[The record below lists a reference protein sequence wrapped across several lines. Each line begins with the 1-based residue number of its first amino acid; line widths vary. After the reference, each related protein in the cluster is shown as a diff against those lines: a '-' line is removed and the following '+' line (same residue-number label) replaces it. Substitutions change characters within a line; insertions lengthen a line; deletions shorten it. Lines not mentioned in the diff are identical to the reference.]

1 MKSFLLYL
9 RTIRYLKFSQIF
21 FRVKRQ
27 LITSHLSK
35 RPYSKLIE
43 RPKYWVRNFP
53 YSQKIFSNGKFRFLN
68 QEKIFKKRVGWNE
81 KNFSK
86 LWNYNLHYFDD
97 LVAENSHKRTN
108 IHLELILDWISNNN
122 NYKGEGWDPYPVSL
136 RIVNII
142 KYWLNG
148 NSLPT
153 KVQKSIFTQTCY
165 LEKNLEKH
173 ILGNH
178 YFANLKAIFFS
189 GIVFN
194 EYDWIKFS
202 EKEIIQ
208 QIHEQVLEDGSHF
221 ELSPMYHNIILYDL
235 IDLYNLVQS
244 TNLKNHINFKK
255 ILAEAIVKMVNF
267 MNGVSHPDGKPS
279 FFNDSTF
286 DIAPSNSFIKEYL
299 KKLNFHKEV
308 LDISKIDYPSS
319 GFYCSIIDN
328 SKLIFSASEIK
339 ADYIPGHS
347 HAGLQSFELS
357 LNLQRFIVNS
367 GINTYDISND
377 RLKQRSTLSYS
388 TVQVD
393 KKNSNEV
400 WKSFR
405 VGNRARV
412 KNRYMT
418 LLPKKNIFQS
428 EHNGF
433 SYFFNEIIHRR
444 KIIHSKNS
452 LEINDVL
459 AGKFTNAVSR
469 LFFHPKVTL
478 KTKKDILIISDGIV
492 KLRIFLKGL
501 DYKIEDAY
509 WYDGFN
515 SHEKNKVLIINFM
528 DKEISLKM
536 SWS

>member
-53 YSQKIFSNGKFRFLN
+53 YSQKISSNGKFRFLN

-153 KVQKSIFTQTCY
+153 KVQKSLFTQTCY

-235 IDLYNLVQS
+235 IDLYNLVQC

-255 ILAEAIVKMVNF
+255 VLAEAIVKMVNF

-286 DIAPSNSFIKEYL
+286 DIAPSNSVIKEYL

-308 LDISKIDYPSS
+308 LDTSKIDYPSS

-459 AGKFTNAVSR
+459 TGKFTNAVSR

-478 KTKKDILIISDGIV
+478 KTNKDTLIISDGIV